1 MEEKVKPLV
10 EQEKAVRRDSES
22 LSDKKTAKKSEVFYF
37 SVVHLQAGEDAKDI
51 SAMHKR
57 GHLNKLLTT
66 VTSYDQG
73 NAITLDNIFKSP
85 LQKKGDELLRENKK
99 YAVVY
104 NNTEGGSY
112 EVFRKVQE
120 QEVKKN
126 IERHGL
132 PENATND
139 VKLLYQS
146 NEHHAQKLSDNASV
160 SPIIKQYNSLKEQH
174 PDALLLFRVG
184 DFYESYKE
192 DAVKASKYLG
202 IDLTM
207 QKNGTQVIGFPNNA
221 LDKYLP
227 MLIKAGERVAIV
239 DHLEMVQRKQE
250 NPSKRHEEDIK
261 LDRQQS
267 SQKVSDTISATS
279 AQQQKFIDDIKA
291 AMGTTRMV
299 VLPDFGTQKGVVAG
313 TGEDKGISLSRV
325 YAWNDNISFAGSR

>member
-160 SPIIKQYNSLKEQH
+160 SPIIKQYNSLKE
-174 PDALLLFRVG
+174 
-184 DFYESYKE
+184 
-192 DAVKASKYLG
+192 
-202 IDLTM
+202 
-207 QKNGTQVIGFPNNA
+207 
-221 LDKYLP
+221 
-227 MLIKAGERVAIV
+227 
-239 DHLEMVQRKQE
+239 
-250 NPSKRHEEDIK
+250 
-261 LDRQQS
+261 
-267 SQKVSDTISATS
+267 
-279 AQQQKFIDDIKA
+279 
-291 AMGTTRMV
+291 
-299 VLPDFGTQKGVVAG
+299 
-313 TGEDKGISLSRV
+313 
-325 YAWNDNISFAGSR
+325 